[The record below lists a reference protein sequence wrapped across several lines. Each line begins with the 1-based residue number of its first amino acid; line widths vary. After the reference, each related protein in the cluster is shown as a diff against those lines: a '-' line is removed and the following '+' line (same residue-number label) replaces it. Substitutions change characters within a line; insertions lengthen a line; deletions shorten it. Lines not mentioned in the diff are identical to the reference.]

1 MSATTPAVTSTDD
14 AWGALMSNAA
24 RSIGLSEPNPRVACR
39 IVTRE
44 GTAFDGHTQQAG
56 GPHAEI
62 VALRAAQSA
71 GADVRGATVQVSL
84 EPCSHHGRTPP
95 CCDALVEAQVAKV
108 VVAITDPNPLVA
120 GRGLARLQAA
130 GIEVQLLPS
139 DSAPARASRELNI
152 GFFSRMV
159 RGIPWVRMK
168 MATSLDGTSALG
180 NGESQWIT
188 GENARADGHAW
199 RARACAVLTGIGTV
213 LQDDPR
219 LDVRLPG
226 ITRQPHLVL
235 VDSDLNTPLAAR
247 LFEPVAGG
255 LPRQVWIYHAAL
267 DPKKQVALQERGA
280 LLTHMPGASNKVD
293 LHTMLRDL
301 GKREVNELHVE
312 AGHKLNGSLLREGL
326 VDELLVYLAPR
337 LLGSGAGMSSFGPLQ
352 RLQDG
357 IELNFTSVD
366 RMGDD
371 LRILARAQ
379 GRDAFLRADQV

>member
-108 VVAITDPNPLVA
+108 VVAVTDPNPLVA

-139 DSAPARASRELNI
+139 DSEAARASRELNI
-152 GFFSRMV
+152 GFFSRMI
-159 RGIPWVRMK
+159 RGTPWVRMK
-168 MATSLDGTSALG
+168 VATSLDGTSALG

-293 LHTMLRDL
+293 LHAMLRDL

-357 IELNFTSVD
+357 IELNFTAVD

-371 LRILARAQ
+371 LRILAQVQ
-379 GRDAFLRADQV
+379 GREAFLRADQV